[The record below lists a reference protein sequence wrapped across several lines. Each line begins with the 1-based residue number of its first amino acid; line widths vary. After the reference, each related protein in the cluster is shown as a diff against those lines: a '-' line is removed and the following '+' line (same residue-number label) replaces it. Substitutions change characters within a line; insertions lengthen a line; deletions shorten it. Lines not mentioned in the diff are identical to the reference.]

1 MQTTTLE
8 RHPELQ
14 ARLEAYQATRTRFEA
29 ARAEIDHLDSD
40 AQKHRKA
47 AEAAEV
53 EALQARGDVVQ
64 LIRKHGSVKDIHQF
78 KAKERAAYT
87 LAEDYRA
94 VLSETQAACEEA
106 NYKAGAAKYDERS
119 DYTNFMQAYADALM
133 REAEDLIAPLFLAIR
148 VRQSAY
154 AHQAGRGMADWE
166 YSNGNARDAALARM
180 YELIK
185 RGFEDF
191 KFDPA
196 TDPVLQAATRPAGV
210 DEIQE
215 VSPATQYRDRVRR
228 EQAAAQQD

>member
-1 MQTTTLE
+1 MQITTLE

-14 ARLEAYQATRTRFEA
+14 ARLETYQATRIRFEA
-29 ARAEIDHLDSD
+29 ARAEIDRLDSD

-53 EALQARGDVVQ
+53 EALQARAEVVQ

-94 VLSETQAACEEA
+94 VLSETQAASEEA
-106 NYKAGAAKYDERS
+106 NYKAGVAKYEERD
-119 DYTNFMQAYADALM
+119 DYTRFLRAYADALM
-133 REAEDLIAPLFLAIR
+133 REAEGLIAPLFLAIR
-148 VRQSAY
+148 VQQSAY
-154 AHQAGRGMADWE
+154 AHQTGPGIADWE
-166 YSNGNARDAALARM
+166 YTNENERDAALARM
-180 YELIK
+180 HEVIK
-185 RGFEDF
+185 QGFRDF

-196 TDPVLQAATRPAGV
+196 TDPVLQAATRPTGV

-215 VSPATQYRDRVRR
+215 VSPATRHRDRVRR